1 MGIIKSQNAPASL
14 TPFSMADIEAAAK
27 RILIRAQQQAE
38 QLITAAQVESRTMRE
53 QAFADGFI
61 EGRKAGLAKGQ
72 AVAIGGNP
80 VQLVRGE
87 GAFPGGEAALAF
99 CAHGPR

>member
-1 MGIIKSQNAPASL
+1 MGIIKSQNAPSSL

-72 AVAIGGNP
+72 TDGAAAGHAAAVA
-80 VQLVRGE
+80 VR
-87 GAFPGGEAALAF
+87 
-99 CAHGPR
+99 